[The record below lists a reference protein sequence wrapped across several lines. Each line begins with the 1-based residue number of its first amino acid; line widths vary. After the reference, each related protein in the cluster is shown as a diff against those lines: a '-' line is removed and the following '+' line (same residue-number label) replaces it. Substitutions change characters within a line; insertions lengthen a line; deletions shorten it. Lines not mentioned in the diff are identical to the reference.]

1 MSIVNDKKN
10 VFTSLGALSS
20 TKDIVKKSNNV
31 NSLSSV
37 NNKKEVMPFLLDLV
51 SSLVGAAGIALIIGK
66 TLSNS
71 VDIIEPKLKAS
82 LKKQFIGI
90 NSNKLLSDTSF
101 SAGTNIE
108 VKNVDVYSK
117 LKQSPTGSIGSLL
130 YGDNPNSFDNKA
142 FDTINSNGN
151 EINVNSTTIMTYIST
166 TDSFIAKPVNSNMTV
181 GDFTNTYIDSLTL
194 INKKSFTSDILNSLF
209 GTLTSNTNKSVN
221 TILNEQI
228 VDETLKKYLS
238 SNPNKSINESELTN
252 LQLRSEELKD
262 GLSYVDVGCAR
273 IPNNVTLDSLSSCV
287 NTINN
292 TNNAYAVI
300 GALDSLVDSGFSG
313 GNTDASNKNDSTIK
327 DDFNRK
333 LVNSIQTSA
342 LKSVIT
348 SIGVKTLQ
356 AIMDDINSN
365 TPNSDPNNLNGEMVD
380 CMTKTVLNS
389 LNKVIFDEAKKEIKS
404 IISVVT
410 KKVAKEKLNQYQG
423 LLKSLSGFNN
433 L

>member
-20 TKDIVKKSNNV
+20 TKDMVKKSNNV

-108 VKNVDVYSK
+108 VKNVDIYGK

-130 YGDNPNSFDNKA
+130 YGDNPNSFDNKS
-142 FDTINSNGN
+142 FDTINSNGS
-151 EINVNSTTIMTYIST
+151 EINVNSTTTLTYISA
-166 TDSFIAKPVNSNMTV
+166 TDSFTAKPVNSNMTV
-181 GDFTNTYIDSLTL
+181 GDFTNAYIDSLTL

-209 GTLTSNTNKSVN
+209 GTLTSNSNKSVN

-238 SNPNKSINESELTN
+238 SNQNKSISESELTN
-252 LQLRSEELKD
+252 LQLKSEELKD

-273 IPNNVTLDSLSSCV
+273 IPNNVTLNSLSSCV
-287 NTINN
+287 DTINN

-313 GNTDASNKNDSTIK
+313 GNTSAANKNDSTIK
-327 DDFNRK
+327 DGFNRK

-342 LKSVIT
+342 LKSVVT

-404 IISVVT
+404 IINVVT